1 MIDKTDP
8 EIQKY
13 VQEELQKQKEQIAER
28 MIWKNID
35 VPYFGSAYY
44 ENVVYYVG
52 LSRETIDKI
61 ADKCRWKQ
69 NYQDGYK
76 EGALLIEVRY
86 VLYTLKKQKQDA
98 SLEHMLDGLVDP
110 SGLKAWENN
119 PDKYAVLELVSHGVE
134 TKDIIKTL
142 KFTED
147 ELDALYPADEE
158 LDAYHP
164 IFREEGPSEKEME
177 EAYQKMLMREWKS

>member
-1 MIDKTDP
+1 M
-8 EIQKY
+8 
-13 VQEELQKQKEQIAER
+13 
-28 MIWKNID
+28 
-35 VPYFGSAYY
+35 
-44 ENVVYYVG
+44 
-52 LSRETIDKI
+52 
-61 ADKCRWKQ
+61 
-69 NYQDGYK
+69 
-76 EGALLIEVRY
+76 
-86 VLYTLKKQKQDA
+86 
-98 SLEHMLDGLVDP
+98 EHMLDGLVDP